1 MLEEFKEIEEI
12 INQIDDINLEEWNKK
27 ENETQE
33 ELEERIQGIEEEIEE
48 ELIDAISDSL
58 LDEHEINEEE
68 AIKEAREK
76 IQKEYEIYQEAFDID
91 NNGKLILK
99 NNEELS
105 RLGYNTNEEIE
116 KLNSVANNY
125 NNPNLYIESIRKSI
139 KEVKDIDTEID
150 RKLEIA
156 KIYISAK
163 IRGEEPVISSNVI
176 KTQKYEDNNKY
187 IGTTKQ
193 LSRVPIVQ
201 NEFVYNSGL
210 ISRSYIRYM
219 PDLPKISN
227 NTQLSNN
234 TMATS
239 NVMPR
244 QRTKVANPTKLQVLR
259 NMEKKIDKS
268 NELTKQKIK
277 ARTELKMAFK
287 EFEGKE
293 LNEAENNSLKQRI
306 AKIEK
311 KYPNTVNEK
320 ILSRLYESFKIKKPN
335 EQSNVL
341 DSELETIELK
351 EEEQQ
356 EPLINP
362 PVNNGTKH
370 QNNLLGKRQKR
381 KIRSPKLEKLVIGAT
396 LGTLKSKGKQKLT
409 DLIGSAKKIRTKAN
423 DSRRQ
428 LRQSVIEKE
437 NDKNINKE
445 NNQKEKTEPSKQV
458 SRDEIKDVINKS
470 LRMSDII
477 KYQKGA
483 IIPIIN
489 HTVNYLKENDD
500 ENVQKFLDKTLKQIE
515 NIPAI
520 NLLNQKYNVLI
531 FDYISSLYKDGI
543 STEGREII
551 PKDDNKKYYYTY
563 ILNRKIGENIS
574 ENIQL
579 NQQRL
584 EKIKEYYDENSEKI
598 ERGYLEILR
607 KQNLKKKAS
616 LYEKLKSS
624 KEYSKAIQDLNLST
638 ENDYIRLLTIKEDL
652 KNGVYRRTIGSFTNK
667 MEYERLFDTIIK
679 RFNNGEQF
687 SKKALED
694 LGDICYEG
702 ISDNFE
708 NRVIEPK
715 IDLAKRLYS
724 KITNIEE
731 NKKVYG
737 RLLNIRKLELN
748 PIADKKKIRQIDKI
762 IKEKGLRR
770 DSEIVIR
777 DKATI
782 NQYVCSDLHGQYE
795 IYEKIVNSIGK
806 NDKLY
811 ILGDA
816 IDRGPDGIK
825 ILQDIARR
833 QEKGQVE
840 FFMGN
845 HEYMMLQS
853 LFLGNKQV
861 EKVWTSDSNE
871 GKKTKEDFD
880 KLSVEEKG
888 KIKDLL
894 LNALVYKE
902 VNTGDEKIHLVH
914 AKAIQDSNK
923 KEERV
928 KDLLNTERQE
938 DLETAV
944 WTRKGDKKS
953 SENDEVWKDEEIG
966 KDNEFTIIGHTPT
979 SGTIDLA
986 KGYVNIDCGSSY
998 FGNECLLRINDGKV
1012 MYVDNFEGCK
1022 QQMKDEH
1029 EEIR

>member
-311 KYPNTVNEK
+311 KYPNTVNER
-320 ILSRLYESFKIKKPN
+320 ILSRLYESFKIKQPN
-335 EQSNVL
+335 EKSNGL

-351 EEEQQ
+351 GEEQQ

-370 QNNLLGKRQKR
+370 QNNLLEKRQER
-381 KIRSPKLEKLVIGAT
+381 KIRSPKIGKLA
-396 LGTLKSKGKQKLT
+396 
-409 DLIGSAKKIRTKAN
+409 IGS
-423 DSRRQ
+423 RQ
-428 LRQSVIEKE
+428 
-437 NDKNINKE
+437 
-445 NNQKEKTEPSKQV
+445 
-458 SRDEIKDVINKS
+458 
-470 LRMSDII
+470 
-477 KYQKGA
+477 
-483 IIPIIN
+483 
-489 HTVNYLKENDD
+489 
-500 ENVQKFLDKTLKQIE
+500 
-515 NIPAI
+515 
-520 NLLNQKYNVLI
+520 
-531 FDYISSLYKDGI
+531 
-543 STEGREII
+543 
-551 PKDDNKKYYYTY
+551 
-563 ILNRKIGENIS
+563 
-574 ENIQL
+574 
-579 NQQRL
+579 
-584 EKIKEYYDENSEKI
+584 
-598 ERGYLEILR
+598 
-607 KQNLKKKAS
+607 
-616 LYEKLKSS
+616 
-624 KEYSKAIQDLNLST
+624 
-638 ENDYIRLLTIKEDL
+638 
-652 KNGVYRRTIGSFTNK
+652 
-667 MEYERLFDTIIK
+667 
-679 RFNNGEQF
+679 
-687 SKKALED
+687 
-694 LGDICYEG
+694 
-702 ISDNFE
+702 
-708 NRVIEPK
+708 
-715 IDLAKRLYS
+715 
-724 KITNIEE
+724 
-731 NKKVYG
+731 
-737 RLLNIRKLELN
+737 
-748 PIADKKKIRQIDKI
+748 
-762 IKEKGLRR
+762 
-770 DSEIVIR
+770 
-777 DKATI
+777 
-782 NQYVCSDLHGQYE
+782 
-795 IYEKIVNSIGK
+795 
-806 NDKLY
+806 
-811 ILGDA
+811 
-816 IDRGPDGIK
+816 
-825 ILQDIARR
+825 
-833 QEKGQVE
+833 
-840 FFMGN
+840 
-845 HEYMMLQS
+845 
-853 LFLGNKQV
+853 
-861 EKVWTSDSNE
+861 
-871 GKKTKEDFD
+871 
-880 KLSVEEKG
+880 
-888 KIKDLL
+888 
-894 LNALVYKE
+894 
-902 VNTGDEKIHLVH
+902 
-914 AKAIQDSNK
+914 
-923 KEERV
+923 
-928 KDLLNTERQE
+928 
-938 DLETAV
+938 
-944 WTRKGDKKS
+944 
-953 SENDEVWKDEEIG
+953 
-966 KDNEFTIIGHTPT
+966 
-979 SGTIDLA
+979 
-986 KGYVNIDCGSSY
+986 
-998 FGNECLLRINDGKV
+998 
-1012 MYVDNFEGCK
+1012 
-1022 QQMKDEH
+1022 
-1029 EEIR
+1029 